1 MSVEPV
7 DCTESICFHGMLEQN
22 ANAKVCE
29 RTFFSEFNLILIP
42 TLFSTGRYNN
52 VHITPSPTQN
62 LNFICSEN
70 FSEFES
76 ESGCIKTHQ
85 RVRKTAKNSKLNSA
99 TRTKQT
105 AEIHLHDFGW
115 TVLDFRE
122 FSALEKIR
130 QTAKLFAFI
139 LSRSTVTDG
148 IMETAC

>member
-7 DCTESICFHGMLEQN
+7 DYTESICFHGMLEQMQMLRSMN
-22 ANAKVCE
+22 
-29 RTFFSEFNLILIP
+29 RPFFLSLIWFWFLPCFRLGDTIM
-42 TLFSTGRYNN
+42 
-52 VHITPSPTQN
+52 
-62 LNFICSEN
+62 FILHPIRLRIWIL
-70 FSEFES
+70 FES
-76 ESGCIKTHQ
+76 ESGCIKIHQ
-85 RVRKTAKNSKLNSA
+85 RVWKTAKNSMSNSS

-105 AEIHLHDFGW
+105 AEIYLQDFRW

-122 FSALEKIR
+122 FSTLKKIR